1 MLWRG
6 GGAKSVVGIDI
17 QDLSVARNR
26 AAELKCS
33 DKVRFVD
40 RLAPEIV
47 GTFDVAVSCSSF
59 EHFSDPEHILRQM
72 IDSVKPGGII
82 IVSFAEPWYSP
93 HGSHMNFFT
102 KVPWVNLLFSE
113 KAVMQV
119 RSRFRN
125 DGAVRYE
132 DVEGGLN
139 RMSLAKFEKI
149 IRNSGMKIEFLDYY
163 AVKRIPLVKKVPVI
177 RELLVASAACVLR
190 KPFA

>member
-1 MLWRG
+1 M
-6 GGAKSVVGIDI
+6 
-17 QDLSVARNR
+17 
-26 AAELKCS
+26 
-33 DKVRFVD
+33 
-40 RLAPEIV
+40 